1 MKKSELTVIVPFYNE
16 EKTLDIAV
24 SNLVE
29 SNFVSEILLVNDG
42 STDSSHKL
50 ATNLAKKDEQIKVIE
65 SEQNLGKGNAVKL
78 GITNASEKYIGILDA
93 DLEYSPNDLRTLYLK
108 TYENKLDIT
117 CGSRF
122 IGNDKRDNLYIRTY
136 LANKLLSKLFSIIYR
151 KKVTDIA
158 TCLKVFK
165 KDIFKELIL
174 ESNGFEIEVELLA
187 KALKKSNKYDEIP
200 IKYSAR
206 SYKDG
211 KKIKFSDG
219 FKYLSAMFKYR

>member
-42 STDSSHKL
+42 STDSSHKI
-50 ATNLAKKDEQIKVIE
+50 ATNLAKKYGQIKIIE
-65 SEQNLGKGNAVKL
+65 TEQNLGKGNAVKL
-78 GITNASEKYIGILDA
+78 GIANASEKYIGIFDA
-93 DLEYSPNDLRTLYLK
+93 DLEYFPNDLRTLYLK
-108 TYENKLDIT
+108 INENKLDIT

-151 KKVTDIA
+151 KKITDIA

-187 KALKKSNKYDEIP
+187 KALKKSDKYVEIP

-219 FKYLSAMFKYR
+219 FKYLSAMFRYR